1 MATTKKKEEQ
11 NQLEVQDMSGQNT
24 SQQTGN
30 GYQSKW
36 QPQINEQ
43 VNQYLNR
50 DKFQYDV
57 NEDALYQQMKDM
69 YVMQG
74 RQAMMNTIGQS
85 TALTGGYGNSWAQGA
100 GQQAYQ
106 GYIQQLNDSIPEL
119 YRMAL
124 DQYINEGDQMEQNI
138 GLMKDMEST
147 DYNRYWDQMAD
158 QDAEYEKLLTLM
170 TSYSYQPTEKEMASA
185 GMSDAHMRAI
195 LGLDKKKSSGGTGV
209 TRDVDDTGDVTG
221 DGDDYKVVNQTNDAG
236 VRVGNG
242 GMSWSALEQAVKNGT
257 VIEIVDNDKKTIQY
271 IRADDKSFAGR

>member
-24 SQQTGN
+24 SRQTGN

-36 QPQINEQ
+36 QPQIDEQ

-50 DKFQYDV
+50 DAFKYDV
-57 NEDALYQQMKDM
+57 NADALYQQMKDM

-74 RQAMMNTIGQS
+74 QQAMMDIMGQS
-85 TALTGGYGNSWAQGA
+85 AAMTGGYGNSWAQGA

-106 GYIQQLNDSIPEL
+106 GYIQKLNDSIPDL
-119 YRMAL
+119 YQMAL
-124 DQYINEGDQMEQNI
+124 DQYVNEGDQMAQNI
-138 GLMKDMEST
+138 GLMMDMEST

-170 TSYSYQPTEKEMASA
+170 TSYGYQPTEEEMAAA

-209 TRDVDDTGDVTG
+209 TGDVNATDDVTG
-221 DGDDYKVVNQTNDAG
+221 DVDDYRVVNQTNDAG
-236 VRVGNG
+236 VRIGNG

-257 VIEIVDNDKKTIQY
+257 VIEIVDNEKKTIQY
-271 IRADDKSFAGR
+271 IRADDKSFASR

>member
-11 NQLEVQDMSGQNT
+11 NQLEVQDVSGQNT

-74 RQAMMNTIGQS
+74 RQAMMDTIGQS

-124 DQYINEGDQMEQNI
+124 DQYINEGDQMAQNI
-138 GLMKDMEST
+138 GLMMDMEST

-170 TSYSYQPTEKEMASA
+170 TSYGYQPTEKEMASA

-209 TRDVDDTGDVTG
+209 TGDDADTDDDTG
-221 DGDDYKVVNQTNDAG
+221 DGDDYKVINQTNDAG

-257 VIEIVDNDKKTIQY
+257 VIEIVDDDKKTIQY